1 MPRTYWL
8 RAVVIV
14 LLAGSGTVILAQA
27 PTPAAADDPG
37 LTRTVLTQ
45 ADLSIPGRETV
56 VMRVQLAPGA
66 QVGWHTHPGE
76 EISYLTQ
83 GTVTLMIAGQAARTV
98 SVGQALIVPAGAV
111 HNARNDGTVP
121 AGLVA
126 VYVVEKG
133 QPLRSPAPAPGAAS
147 ASAAAPAPGAA
158 AASSPAPPRFPQLTL
173 EQLNDAQR
181 PLAQYV
187 MGFSS
192 VGIGGPY
199 NLLLRSPGAA
209 KPMLDLLDYLRFH
222 TSVPT
227 RLNEFAI
234 LIQGRAW
241 RSQVEWHA
249 HYPLALKAGVSEQ
262 TLAGLKALRRPDAMQ
277 PDEAAVYDFTTEL
290 YRNHEVSDATYA
302 RLHQFL
308 SDRQMIDLT
317 LVNGAY
323 IGLASLMA
331 MGQQGLPPG
340 VEPAFRPG
348 EP

>member
-1 MPRTYWL
+1 MPRTVWF

-14 LLAGSGTVILAQA
+14 LLVGSGADILAQT
-27 PTPAAADDPG
+27 PTPTQAPAAAVAAAADPG
-37 LTRTVLTQ
+37 LMRAVLTQ

-76 EISYLTQ
+76 EISYLTE
-83 GTVTLMIAGQAARTV
+83 GTVTLMIAGQAPRTI
-98 SVGQALIVPAGAV
+98 SAGQALVVPAGTV

-133 QPLRSPAPAPGAAS
+133 RPLRSPAPAPAA
-147 ASAAAPAPGAA
+147 AVATVAAPAPA
-158 AASSPAPPRFPQLTL
+158 PRFPQLTL
-173 EQLNDAQR
+173 EQLNDQQR

-249 HYPLALKAGVSEQ
+249 HYPLALKAGVSAQ

-277 PDEAAVYDFTTEL
+277 PDEAAVYDFCTEL
-290 YRNHEVSDATYA
+290 YGSHGVADATYA
-302 RLHQFL
+302 RVRQFL
-308 SDRQMIDLT
+308 SAQQVIDLT

-323 IGLASLMA
+323 VGLASLMA
-331 MGQQGLPPG
+331 MGEQGLPPG
-340 VEPAFRPG
+340 VEPAFKPG
-348 EP
+348 EL